1 MNGRHEIVTPE
12 TQTCEPRPGSVIA
25 EGGGT
30 TTPTLGGGTGFT
42 RDTLTVCVRPAV
54 GSR

>member
-1 MNGRHEIVTPE
+1 VNDWSEIVTPE
-12 TQTCEPRPGSVIA
+12 TQTRVPLPGSVIA

-30 TTPTLGGGTGFT
+30 DTPTLGGGIGFI
-42 RDTLTVCVRPAV
+42 RDTSTVYARPAV

>member
-1 MNGRHEIVTPE
+1 MNGWHEIVTLE
-12 TQTCEPRPGSVIA
+12 AHTCAPRPGSVIA

-30 TTPTLGGGTGFT
+30 TNPTLGGGIGFT
-42 RDTLTVCVRPAV
+42 RDTRTVCVRPAA